1 MTLESVK
8 PDFEVWQD
16 RLQAL
21 RVWWLRCL

>member
-16 RLQAL
+16 RLRVL
-21 RVWWLRCL
+21 RIWWLRCL

>member
-16 RLQAL
+16 QLRVL